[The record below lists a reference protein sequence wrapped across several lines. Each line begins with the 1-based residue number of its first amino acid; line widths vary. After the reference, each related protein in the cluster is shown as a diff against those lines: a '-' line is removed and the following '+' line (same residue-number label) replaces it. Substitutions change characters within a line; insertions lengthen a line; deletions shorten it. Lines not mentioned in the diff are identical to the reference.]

1 MFSRVETGKVS
12 AVNHGT
18 PVAARPRGVDT
29 EAVASSSSRNN
40 SIHLTE
46 ALGRTGA
53 AVREAWREARTLAPE
68 AHQLLQTE
76 ITSELPE

>member
-1 MFSRVETGKVS
+1 MFSRAETGKVS
-12 AVNHGT
+12 AVNHGA

-29 EAVASSSSRNN
+29 EAASLRSRNN
-40 SIHLTE
+40 LIHPTE

-53 AVREAWREARTLAPE
+53 AVREAWREARTLVRE
-68 AHQLLQTE
+68 SHQLLQTG